1 MGAAVVDLALFTLV
15 AWLVFTFFDRRTMD
29 PRLYPPFQ
37 ASAAWRWVGPSWLL
51 VWTAL
56 FAVPTALTGQ
66 TLGKRLWGVRV
77 VDAAGRPPGWLR
89 ALVRELPVKWVGLAA
104 NGAGWWVALLGPG
117 RPLHDVVTGTT
128 VVEDAEKPGEDDEW
142 APVSVPA
149 VVALGVGVGLVVWS
163 HATGGRLAWWLW
175 NGAAYVPHEAGHL
188 VAGFFFPH
196 LVVVAAGTVG
206 QLLFPALAMVGLVLR
221 RSTLELAGVLVWLG
235 FMLLDAARYAADA
248 WDRSSPLP
256 VAIGDEL
263 TEAHLDAHDWWQMLS
278 AAGLLRYAQPVGQL
292 IAVIAWLSFAVA
304 FGLVVARLMAPR
316 SSEPAGGELRAGAEA
331 LRR

>member
-1 MGAAVVDLALFTLV
+1 MGIPVRRVGAAVVDLALFTLV

-142 APVSVPA
+142 APVSV
-149 VVALGVGVGLVVWS
+149 
-163 HATGGRLAWWLW
+163 
-175 NGAAYVPHEAGHL
+175 
-188 VAGFFFPH
+188 
-196 LVVVAAGTVG
+196 
-206 QLLFPALAMVGLVLR
+206 
-221 RSTLELAGVLVWLG
+221 
-235 FMLLDAARYAADA
+235 
-248 WDRSSPLP
+248 
-256 VAIGDEL
+256 
-263 TEAHLDAHDWWQMLS
+263 
-278 AAGLLRYAQPVGQL
+278 
-292 IAVIAWLSFAVA
+292 
-304 FGLVVARLMAPR
+304 
-316 SSEPAGGELRAGAEA
+316 
-331 LRR
+331 